1 MVQRIPRQ
9 QETDLAFVR
18 RLAERNGF
26 VFYVE
31 PATFGVNRAYWG
43 PEIRT
48 TAPQSALT
56 MNMGARTNV
65 ERLSFSN
72 DALAPVGTSGTF
84 VDPIFKLP
92 IPIPQLP
99 SLRIP
104 PLSSSPA
111 PTLRTV
117 QLRES
122 ANESAATAATAAVA
136 AVTRAPEAVGGARA
150 RSTPSATA
158 NVLRGAEARRACA
171 APGTSYDGF
180 YYVRKVTHTLRA
192 GRVHAELHAQPR
204 GNGRAPARGGAVSY
218 GNRFYGK
225 YRGIVQDNEDP
236 LMQGRIQA
244 TVPGRAGRR
253 RERAGRCPA
262 RRSPAI
268 GSGFFALPPVG
279 AGVWIEF
286 EHGDPDYPIWI
297 GLLGGARPPS
307 CRRRLLAP
315 PYQKV
320 MLKTTAA
327 TASRSTTRPA
337 SAASRS
343 RRRPGRRSSLTR
355 DRDRDRQRAWAATIE
370 LHGPQVSIND
380 GALEVI

>member
-1 MVQRIPRQ
+1 MLIGSLGIRLIMWLGTVVPLPPPPGLLQALSDVTVTNDADGDDGFQLTLSIGKNELLDYGLLAGGALDPMSRVIIGVLMGVVPEVLLDGVITHHQFQPSNEPGQSTLTVTGKGLTQALDLEQRNEKYENQPDSLIFVQVVSRYTQYGLVPQPTPTTDVPIMVQRIPRQ

-31 PATFGVNRAYWG
+31 PATFGVNRAYFG

-92 IPIPQLP
+92 VPIPQLP

-136 AVTRAPEAVGGARA
+136 AVTRAPEAIGAQGEVDSVKYGKVLRA
-150 RSTPSATA
+150 RKL
-158 NVLRGAEARRACA
+158 VGVRGA
-171 APGTSYDGF
+171 GTSYDGF
-180 YYVRKVTHTLRA
+180 YYVRKVTHTLRP
-192 GRVHAELHAQPR
+192 GE
-204 GNGRAPARGGAVSY
+204 
-218 GNRFYGK
+218 
-225 YRGIVQDNEDP
+225 YRQSFT
-236 LMQGRIQA
+236 LS
-244 TVPGRAGRR
+244 
-253 RERAGRCPA
+253 REG
-262 RRSPAI
+262 
-268 GSGFFALPPVG
+268 
-279 AGVWIEF
+279 
-286 EHGDPDYPIWI
+286 
-297 GLLGGARPPS
+297 
-307 CRRRLLAP
+307 
-315 PYQKV
+315 
-320 MLKTTAA
+320 T
-327 TASRSTTRPA
+327 
-337 SAASRS
+337 
-343 RRRPGRRSSLTR
+343 
-355 DRDRDRQRAWAATIE
+355 
-370 LHGPQVSIND
+370 
-380 GALEVI
+380 GALLPVVVP